1 MTAEATRAR
10 RPTRSI
16 APPPAV
22 AAAIDSLEAQATRA
36 FVTGMLAFMGRAL
49 LAVSATDA
57 EAKREIE
64 GFADGFTFEMKVLP
78 SGPAIRLRKSGG
90 RFVADSNPARPTL
103 AIQFKHLRHAA
114 RVLSFVESTPQA
126 FANDRM
132 VVDGDVALAMR
143 MQRILDR
150 MQSILLPHVVAARA
164 LKKAPVL
171 PLGAHARDAA
181 LLYGR
186 IARELLG

>member
-1 MTAEATRAR
+1 MAT
-10 RPTRSI
+10 PSTLL
-16 APPPAV
+16 
-22 AAAIDSLEAQATRA
+22 AAAKASPLAARVDAQLDALEGQATRA
-36 FVTGMLAFMGRAL
+36 FVTFMLSFMGRAL

-57 EAKREIE
+57 EARAEIE
-64 GFADGFTFEMKVLP
+64 GFAEGFTFEMKVLP
-78 SGPAIRLRKSGG
+78 SGPAIRLRKQGG
-90 RFVADSNPARPTL
+90 RFVADAQPTRPTL

-164 LKKAPVL
+164 LKRAPVL
-171 PLGAHARDAA
+171 PLAAHAKDAA
-181 LLYGR
+181 RLYGR
-186 IARELLG
+186 MARELVA